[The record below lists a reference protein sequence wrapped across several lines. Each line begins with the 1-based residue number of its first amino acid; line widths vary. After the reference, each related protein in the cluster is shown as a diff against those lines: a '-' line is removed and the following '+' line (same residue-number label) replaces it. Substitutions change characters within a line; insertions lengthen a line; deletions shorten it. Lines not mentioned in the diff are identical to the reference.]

1 MALNNDAV
9 VKISTAHFYTSEV
22 GIAVPTDGVATAG
35 FEEMG
40 HTPLSDILS
49 IAFEGGEVT
58 TLGSL
63 QNSALRTARTPRTA
77 TVNMSLL
84 QWDTPGKKLWL
95 GANALTDSA
104 GRLGPAA
111 SPSPTVKQVWIVVE
125 DGDNFFDFVFPKAEI
140 LGTGDLSL
148 ADTESLAALPLAITP
163 LQLNDNTAPFYIGT
177 PTAKGEAE
185 DEG

>member
-9 VKISTAHFYTSEV
+9 VKISTAHFYTAEV
-22 GIAVPTDGVATAG
+22 GTPVPTDGVPTAA
-35 FEEMG
+35 FDEMG

-49 IAFEGGEVT
+49 LAFEGGEVT

-63 QNSALRTARTPRTA
+63 QNPSLRTARSPRTA

-84 QWDTPGKKLWL
+84 QWDAPGKRLYL
-95 GANALTDSA
+95 GSNALTDSA

-111 SPSPTVKQVWIVVE
+111 APSPTVKLIWIVVE
-125 DGDNFFDFVFPKAEI
+125 DGENFFDFVFPKAEI
-140 LGTGDLSL
+140 LGSGDLSL

-163 LQLNDNTAPFYIGT
+163 LQADENTAPYYIGDPKPRAT
-177 PTAKGEAE
+177 GS
-185 DEG
+185 